1 MLMYWYARR
10 NGVFVFARPHP
21 TSSVRTSVA
30 NTPNIARFADD
41 RRVRTLVSA
50 MRKAVSGTMRIA
62 GTAHPSVFAGSKVK
76 PEARDPE
83 AAVAMLVRT

>member
-1 MLMYWYARR
+1 
-10 NGVFVFARPHP
+10 
-21 TSSVRTSVA
+21 
-30 NTPNIARFADD
+30 
-41 RRVRTLVSA
+41 

-83 AAVAMLVRT
+83 AAVAMLVKT